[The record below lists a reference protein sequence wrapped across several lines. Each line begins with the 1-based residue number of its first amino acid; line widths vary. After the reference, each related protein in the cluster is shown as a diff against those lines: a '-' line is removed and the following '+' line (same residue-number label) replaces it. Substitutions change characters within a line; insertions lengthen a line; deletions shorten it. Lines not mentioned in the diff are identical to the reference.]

1 MANKVEVNVKKT
13 TLLLTFFIF
22 LLLFSCKKKENQIID
37 NANNIITENNT
48 EQEKYLLKNI
58 YDISGEYYLTSLN
71 EGQEGDL
78 MIDYGNKTLYVPYT
92 GTPLDIDTMELIDN
106 NVYKMTFNGW
116 FNEKTEVPVILIIEI
131 LEEGKIKID
140 SFIIK
145 DNDNCPDYIDVLNG
159 TFYRYGKY
167 KRINFTPTHILEINF
182 DTLYYMRGTNLLK
195 REEDDDKI
203 FTEMIIRIKP
213 DKKPFAIMEFPRR
226 LKSGAV
232 VQLLEIGKTE
242 TIEDITAD
250 WYKIRTN
257 LGREGWIFSAYLY
270 EFNETVTQNKIKKP
284 LENPDR
290 QKIIGKWRNEDHY
303 GKEWN
308 FYEDGTF
315 DFSLIA
321 HSIVGKWIYENN
333 KIFIIEPLDI
343 IFEETESHVKRN
355 GFCIDVEIID
365 DNNIIFLNSKYI
377 SEHFGFG
384 YNDGKYIKLKK

>member
-1 MANKVEVNVKKT
+1 MKKT
-13 TLLLTFFIF
+13 ALLLMFFIF

-58 YDISGEYYLTSLN
+58 YDISGQYYLSSLN
-71 EGQEGDL
+71 EGYDGDL
-78 MIDYGNKTLYVPYT
+78 MIDYGNKTLYLPYT
-92 GTPLDIDTMELIDN
+92 RNPLDIDTMELIDN
-106 NVYKMTFNGW
+106 NIYKMTFNGW
-116 FNEKTEVPVILIIEI
+116 FHEKTEVPIILIIEI
-131 LEEGKIKID
+131 LEQDKIKID
-140 SFIIK
+140 CFITRDIE
-145 DNDNCPDYIDVLNG
+145 NFPDYSNELNG
-159 TFYRYGKY
+159 TFYRFKRY
-167 KRINFTPTHILEINF
+167 KKTNFTPTHILKINF
-182 DTLYYMRGTNLLK
+182 DTSIFMRGTNQVK
-195 REEDDDKI
+195 SEEDDDKK
-203 FTEMIIRIKP
+203 FTEMIIRRRP
-213 DKKPFAIMEFPRR
+213 DKKPFEIMEFPRR

-232 VQLLEIGKTE
+232 VQLLEIGQTE

-257 LGREGWIFSAYLY
+257 LDREGWIFSAYLY

-290 QKIIGKWRNEDHY
+290 QKIIGKWINEDHF

-308 FYEDGTF
+308 FYGDGTF

-321 HSIVGKWIYENN
+321 HSIVGKWMYESNR
-333 KIFIIEPLDI
+333 IFIKEPVDI
-343 IFEETESHVKRN
+343 ILEETESRVKRN

-365 DNNIIFLNSKYI
+365 DNNMIFFNSECI

-384 YNDGKYIKLKK
+384 YQDGKYIKFKK